1 MFFLEF
7 YNVFKVLMK
16 NINSDSGISDF
27 REFKN
32 SYYDLGEFLN
42 SLYFVFL
49 FVSSY
54 MLNSIMRELWD
65 RSLLSFLVNF
75 IMVIVGYGLLLRKL
89 RSKI

>member
-32 SYYDLGEFLN
+32 LYYDLGEFLN

-89 RSKI
+89 RNKI

>member
-42 SLYFVFL
+42 FLYFVFL

-89 RSKI
+89 RNKI